1 MRIRPLSRTVAV
13 LATTA
18 ALLLGSGVAARAA
31 TLEYV
36 ALGDSAAAGPLVGGQ
51 DWNLLCL
58 RSRSRNYPAVVANLL
73 GARLT
78 DVTCSA
84 AKLPDLSGR
93 QYGIIAPQL
102 TALRTT
108 TDLVTLT
115 IGGNDSELVTLALGC
130 INLLREPLGRSCA
143 DRLQQQG
150 DPTKTKITA
159 FAAALGSTLDEI
171 HRRAPRARLLVTGYP
186 TYIRQGGCFPAQ
198 PIWARDGDYLQ
209 SLVADLNAAIRDK
222 AREHR
227 ATYVDLAAESVG
239 HDTCAPA
246 AQRYVE
252 GLIPAS
258 PAAPLHPNATG
269 MTAFGHAVA
278 AAAR

>member
-1 MRIRPLSRTVAV
+1 MRLRPLSRTVAV
-13 LATTA
+13 LVTAVALVLGTTA
-18 ALLLGSGVAARAA
+18 AARAD
-31 TLEYV
+31 TLDYV
-36 ALGDSAAAGPLVGGQ
+36 ALGDSAAAGPLVGVP

-58 RSRSRNYPAVVANLL
+58 RSRSQNYPRVVANLL

-115 IGGNDSELVTLALGC
+115 VGGNDSELVSLALGC
-130 INLLREPLGRSCA
+130 VNLLREPLGTSCA
-143 DRLQQQG
+143 DRQQQQG
-150 DPTKTKITA
+150 NPARARIAA
-159 FAAALGSTLDEI
+159 FATALGSTLAEI
-171 HRRAPRARLLVTGYP
+171 HRRAPQATLVVTGYP
-186 TYIRQGGCFPAQ
+186 TYIRPGGCFPAQ
-198 PIWARDGDYLQ
+198 PIWARDADYVQ
-209 SLVADLNAAIRDK
+209 SLVADLNTAIEQE
-222 AREHR
+222 AREHQ
-227 ATYVDLAAESVG
+227 ATYVDLAAISAG

-252 GLIPAS
+252 GLVPAS
-258 PAAPLHPNATG
+258 PAAPLHPNARG
-269 MTAFGHAVA
+269 MAAFGHAIA
-278 AAAR
+278 TAAR